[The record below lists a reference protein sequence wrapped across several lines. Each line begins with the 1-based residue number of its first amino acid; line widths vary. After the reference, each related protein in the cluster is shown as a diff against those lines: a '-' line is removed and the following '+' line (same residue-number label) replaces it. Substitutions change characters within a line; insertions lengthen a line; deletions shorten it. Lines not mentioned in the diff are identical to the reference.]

1 MADDDIDLSGTRV
14 DPTGSPGSS
23 ASPASG
29 GKKPRRDH
37 GVRSYTWAI
46 LAVVCLGLIVA
57 WVARNRQTVSV
68 DWLFGSTD
76 AALALVI
83 FVAAALGWAL
93 GLGTA
98 GIIRRRSKKKN
109 EVAG

>member
-1 MADDDIDLSGTRV
+1 MADDDIDLSGTRI
-14 DPTGSPGSS
+14 DPGGGDAPPGD
-23 ASPASG
+23 
-29 GKKPRRDH
+29 GKKPRRDR
-37 GVRSYTWAI
+37 GLRSYTWAI
-46 LAVVCLGLIVA
+46 LAVVCLGIIVA

-98 GIIRRRSKKKN
+98 GVIRRRSKKKN
-109 EVAG
+109 QAAG

>member
-1 MADDDIDLSGTRV
+1 MAHDDIDLSGTRV
-14 DPTGSPGSS
+14 DPGGDGP
-23 ASPASG
+23 PAERREG
-29 GKKPRRDH
+29 RTRRDH

-46 LAVVCLGLIVA
+46 LAVVCLVLIVV

-98 GIIRRRSKKKN
+98 GVIRRRTKRKN
-109 EVAG
+109 RAAG

>member
-14 DPTGSPGSS
+14 DPGDATPSTR
-23 ASPASG
+23 G
-29 GKKPRRDH
+29 GTPPRRDH
-37 GVRSYTWAI
+37 GARSYTWAI
-46 LAVVCLGLIVA
+46 VAVVCLGLIVA

-68 DWLFGSTD
+68 DWLVGSTD

-98 GIIRRRSKKKN
+98 AVIRRRSRKKN
-109 EVAG
+109 ESAG

>member
-14 DPTGSPGSS
+14 DPAGAPGAS
-23 ASPASG
+23 APSGG

-46 LAVVCLGLIVA
+46 LAVVCLGLIVV
-57 WVARNRQTVSV
+57 WVARNRQTVRV
-68 DWLFGSTD
+68 DWLLGSTD

-98 GIIRRRSKKKN
+98 GIIRRRSRKKN
-109 EVAG
+109 EAAG

>member
-1 MADDDIDLSGTRV
+1 MANDDIDLSGTRV
-14 DPTGSPGSS
+14 DPAGSRGSS
-23 ASPASG
+23 APPEGG
-29 GKKPRRDH
+29 GKRSRRDH

-109 EVAG
+109 EAAG